1 MTEPDNRR
9 PLFEYY
15 RGLEV
20 NLPLVRLAELP
31 TPVRRLEKLESRTA
45 AQNFWMK
52 DDGES
57 SPFYG
62 GNKVRKLE
70 LLLAAAKAASAK
82 TVLTFGY
89 AGSNHATAT
98 AVHASR
104 LGIRSI
110 SCLLPQQNAGYVRK
124 NLLVSL
130 AVGAELHEFRSR
142 GVLIAGALWTLL
154 RHRRSDGAS
163 PTVLA
168 AGGSSPLGTIG
179 FVNAAFELH
188 EQIED
193 GVVPAPERIYVAAGS
208 LGTAIG
214 LGIGLAALKRKI
226 PIYAVRVVEERFVN
240 PSRAKALWKKTVA
253 LLRQSDPSFPD
264 VGEMGVDRI
273 VLRGEF
279 FGSGYAS
286 KTPEAADAIRLAAR
300 NEALDLDRT
309 YTAKTVACALADARE
324 GRFPKGP
331 VLFWNTRNSADL
343 DDLAAGAEPAGLPK
357 RLKRYFELDD
367 TFSE

>member
-1 MTEPDNRR
+1 MVEPDNRR

-20 NLPLVRLAELP
+20 KIPLVRLAELP
-31 TPVRRLEKLESRTA
+31 TPVRRLQKLESRTA

-52 DDGES
+52 DDGLS

-70 LLLAAAKAASAK
+70 LLLAAAKAENAK

-110 SCLLPQQNAGYVRK
+110 SCLLPQQNAAYLRK

-130 AVGAELHEFRSR
+130 AVGAELHEYANRPMA
-142 GVLIAGALWTLL
+142 VAGTLWTLF
-154 RHRRSDGAS
+154 RTRQREGRKPMMIA
-163 PTVLA
+163 P
-168 AGGSSPLGTIG
+168 GGSSPLGTIG

-193 GVVPAPERIYVAAGS
+193 GLMPAPQRIYVAAGS
-208 LGTAIG
+208 LGSTVG
-214 LGIGLAALKRKI
+214 LAIGLAALRRNI
-226 PIYAVRVVEERFVN
+226 PIHGVRVVDEGTVN
-240 PSRAKALWKKTVA
+240 PSRARALWKKTTE
-253 LLRQSDPSFPD
+253 LLRKSDRSFPD
-264 VGEMGVDRI
+264 VGQMGERI

-279 FGSGYAS
+279 FGGRYAC
-286 KTPEAADAIRLAAR
+286 KTPEATDAIRLATR
-300 NEALDLDRT
+300 NESLDLDRT

-331 VLFWNTRNSADL
+331 VLFWNTCNAADL
-343 DDLAAGAEPAGLPK
+343 DDLAGDAEPAGLPK
-357 RLKRYFELDD
+357 RLKRYFELDE
-367 TFSE
+367 TFSED

>member
-20 NLPLVRLAELP
+20 KLPLVRLAELP
-31 TPVRRLEKLESRTA
+31 TPVRRLSKLESRTA

-52 DDGES
+52 DDGVS

-70 LLLAAAKAASAK
+70 LLLAAAKAANAK

-110 SCLLPQQNAGYVRK
+110 SCLLPQQNAAYLRK

-130 AVGAELHEFRSR
+130 AVGAELHEFSSRS
-142 GVLIAGALWTLL
+142 VLIAGALWTLL
-154 RHRRSDGAS
+154 RTRSREGKS
-163 PTVLA
+163 PSVIA

-208 LGTAIG
+208 LGSAIG
-214 LGIGLAALKRKI
+214 LAIGLAALERKI
-226 PIYAVRVVEERFVN
+226 PIHAVRVVDERFVN
-240 PSRAKALWKKTVA
+240 ASRAKALWKKTAA
-253 LLRQSDPSFPD
+253 LLRASDRSFPD
-264 VGEMGVDRI
+264 EGEMGDRV

-279 FGSGYAS
+279 FGGKYAC
-286 KTPEAADAIRLAAR
+286 KTPEASDAIRLASR
-300 NEALDLDRT
+300 NESVSLDRT
-309 YTAKTVACALADARE
+309 YTAKAVACALADARE

-331 VLFWNTRNSADL
+331 VLFWNTCNAADL
-343 DDLAAGAEPAGLPK
+343 DDLAADAEPAGLPK

-367 TFSE
+367 TFTDD

>member
-1 MTEPDNRR
+1 MAEPDNRR

-15 RGLEV
+15 RRLEV
-20 NLPLVRLAELP
+20 NLPVVRLAELP
-31 TPVRRLEKLESRTA
+31 TPVRRLQKLESRTA

-70 LLLAAAKAASAK
+70 LLLAGAKAANAK

-98 AVHASR
+98 AVHSSR

-110 SCLLPQQNAGYVRK
+110 SCLLPQQNAAYLRR

-130 AVGAELHEFRSR
+130 AVGAELHEFSSR
-142 GVLIAGALWTLL
+142 ALLVAGALWTLL
-154 RHRRSDGAS
+154 RTRSREGRT
-163 PTVLA
+163 PTVIA
-168 AGGSSPLGTIG
+168 AGGSSALGTIG

-193 GVVPAPERIYVAAGS
+193 GVLPAPQRIYVAAGS
-208 LGTAIG
+208 LGTAV
-214 LGIGLAALKRKI
+214 GLAIGFAALRRNI
-226 PIYAVRVVEERFVN
+226 PIHAVRVVDERFVN
-240 PSRAKALWKKTVA
+240 ASRAKSLWKKTA
-253 LLRQSDPSFPD
+253 ELLHKADRSFPD
-264 VGEMGVDRI
+264 VGQMGERV

-279 FGSGYAS
+279 FGGQYAC
-286 KTPEAADAIRLAAR
+286 KTPEATDAIRLATR
-300 NEALDLDRT
+300 NESLHLDRT

-331 VLFWNTRNSADL
+331 VLFWNTCNSADL
-343 DDLAAGAEPAGLPK
+343 DDLAAGAEPAGLPR

-367 TFSE
+367 TFNDD